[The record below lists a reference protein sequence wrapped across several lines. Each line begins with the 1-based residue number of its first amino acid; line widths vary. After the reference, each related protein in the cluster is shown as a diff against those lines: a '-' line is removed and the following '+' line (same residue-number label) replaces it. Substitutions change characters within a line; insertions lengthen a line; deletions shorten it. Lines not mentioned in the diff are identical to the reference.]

1 MLAARLILIGAAA
14 IAAVSVGVAT
24 FRPDVNAPQTQ
35 PEPQTLDQAIA
46 DVEAKVKANPND
58 PVGWATL
65 AQGFMAA
72 ERFGEAATAYRRATQ
87 LAPDNAENWSN
98 LGEAMVMAAQGNVA
112 PDAKAAF
119 TTALARDPKD
129 VRARYFIA
137 VAKDIAGDRRG
148 AIDDWFALLKDSP
161 ANAPWQGD
169 VRNLIEQSAAKG
181 SIDVKARLAAL
192 SALPRGPRSAQDQA
206 IKDLPGDQQQAMIA
220 SMVDGLSKRLEGNPK
235 DVEGWTMLMRSY
247 AALDR
252 KSDAKTA
259 LTRAIKANPDAATLL
274 NQTAAQLGIN

>member
-1 MLAARLILIGAAA
+1 MLATRLILIGAAA
-14 IAAVSVGVAT
+14 IAAISVGVAT
-24 FRPDVNAPQTQ
+24 FRPDASTPPAQSAPQS
-35 PEPQTLDQAIA
+35 LDQAIA

-87 LAPDNAENWSN
+87 LAPDTAENWSN
-98 LGEAMVMAAQGNVA
+98 LGEAMVMAAQGNVP

-119 TTALARDPKD
+119 TIALSRDAKD
-129 VRARYFIA
+129 VRARYFLA
-137 VAKDIAGDRRG
+137 VAKDIAGEHRG

-161 ANAPWQGD
+161 PSAPWLAD
-169 VRNLIEQSAAKG
+169 VRGLIEQSAAKAR
-181 SIDVKARLAAL
+181 IDVKARLAAL
-192 SALPRGPRSAQDQA
+192 PPARGGPNSSQGAA
-206 IKDLPGDQQQAMIA
+206 VKDLPADQQQAMIA
-220 SMVDGLSKRLEGNPK
+220 SMVDGLSKRLESNPK

-252 KSDAKTA
+252 KNDAKVA
-259 LTRAIKANPDAATLL
+259 LSNAVKANPDAATDL
-274 NQTAAQLGIN
+274 NETAAQLGVK

>member
-206 IKDLPGDQQQAMIA
+206 IKDLPGDRQQAMIA